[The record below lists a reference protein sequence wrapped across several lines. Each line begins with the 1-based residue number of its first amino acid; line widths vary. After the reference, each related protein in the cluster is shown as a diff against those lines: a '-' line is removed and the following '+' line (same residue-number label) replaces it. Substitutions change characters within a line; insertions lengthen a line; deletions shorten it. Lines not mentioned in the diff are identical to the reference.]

1 MLPILMN
8 LGITDKNN
16 KNMKKINS
24 ESFNVESQIINV
36 EELTKHICGKRVRF
50 AHTWVDTDMFLRDGH
65 EYRIIEK
72 DGCQVLQKKRM
83 YLKYV

>member
-1 MLPILMN
+1 MN
-8 LGITDKNN
+8 LGITNKNN

-36 EELTKHICGKRVRF
+36 EELTKHICGKRVIF
-50 AHTWVDTDMFLRDGH
+50 THTWVDTDMFLRDGH
-65 EYRIIEK
+65 EYRIVEK
-72 DGCQVLQKKRM
+72 DRRQILQKKIM